1 MSLVISFQGEKGA
14 YSEQAIHKF
23 YQAQDKQNKQNKK
36 NEQSAIE
43 TLACGSFAEALEMV
57 AEKKA
62 DFAMIPVENSIAG
75 SVIPAYDE
83 LIKYNLR
90 IQHEVILKVEHCLMI
105 HPNANIDNIELVC
118 SHPQALAQCQNNIER
133 MHLSPKSFV
142 DTAGAAKYI
151 AEKEVLTQ
159 AAIASKLAA
168 KTYSL
173 KVIKE
178 HFEDEPFNFTRFFLL
193 GRDELNIPY
202 EKDQLYKS
210 SIIFTTL
217 HKPNALVQVLAC
229 LSEHNINMCKIESRP
244 SRSRAWDY
252 SFFVDF
258 EGHEEQPNVQAA
270 LLAILKKTSF
280 LKNLGCYQ
288 SITL

>member
-23 YQAQDKQNKQNKK
+23 YQTQNKK

-43 TLACGSFAEALEMV
+43 TLACDSFAEALEMV

-105 HPNANIDNIELVC
+105 HPNADIDNIDLVR
-118 SHPQALAQCQNNIER
+118 SHPQALAQCQNNIAR

-151 AEKEVLTQ
+151 AEKEILTQ

-168 KTYSL
+168 QTYSL

-193 GRDELNIPY
+193 GRDALNMPY
-202 EKDQLYKS
+202 AENELYKS

-258 EGHEEQPNVQAA
+258 EGHEEQQNVQAA

-288 SITL
+288 SIML

>member
-1 MSLVISFQGEKGA
+1 MSLIISFQGEKGA
-14 YSEQAIHKF
+14 YSEQAIHKL
-23 YQAQDKQNKQNKK
+23 YQKKQIQD
-36 NEQSAIE
+36 I
-43 TLACGSFAEALEMV
+43 TTFPCMSFAEALEAV

-62 DFAMIPVENSIAG
+62 NFAMIPVENSIAG
-75 SVIPAYDE
+75 TVLPAYDE
-83 LIKYNLR
+83 LLKYNLR
-90 IQHEVILKVEHCLMI
+90 IQHEVILKVEHCLMS
-105 HPNANIDNIELVC
+105 HPDAKFDDIILVR
-118 SHPQALAQCQNNIER
+118 SHPQALAQCQNNIAR
-133 MHLSPKSFV
+133 MQLSPKIFV

-151 AEKEVLTQ
+151 AEKGILDQ

-173 KVIKE
+173 KILKE
-178 HFEDEPFNFTRFFLL
+178 QFEDEPFNYTRFFLL
-193 GRDELNIPY
+193 GRDGANESYQQGIA
-202 EKDQLYKS
+202 YKS

-217 HKPNALVQVLAC
+217 HKPNALVQVLTC
-229 LSEHNINMCKIESRP
+229 LAEHGINMSKIESRP

-258 EGHEEQPNVQAA
+258 EGHEEERNVQAA

-288 SITL
+288 SVQL

>member
-14 YSEQAIHKF
+14 YSEQAIHKC
-23 YQAQDKQNKQNKK
+23 YQAQDNK

-105 HPNANIDNIELVC
+105 HPKADIDNIDLVR
-118 SHPQALAQCQNNIER
+118 SHPQALAQCQKNIAR

-151 AEKEVLTQ
+151 AEKDILTQ

-168 KTYSL
+168 QTYSL

-178 HFEDEPFNFTRFFLL
+178 HFEDEAFNFTRFFLL
-193 GRDELNIPY
+193 GRDALNMPY
-202 EKDQLYKS
+202 AENELYKS

-217 HKPNALVQVLAC
+217 HKPNALVQELAC

-258 EGHEEQPNVQAA
+258 EGHEEQQNVQAA

>member
-1 MSLVISFQGEKGA
+1 MSIVISFQGEKGA

-23 YQAQDKQNKQNKK
+23 YQMQNMQT
-36 NEQSAIE
+36 IE
-43 TLACGSFAEALEMV
+43 TLSCSSFAQALECV
-57 AEKKA
+57 ADKKA

-90 IQHEVILKVEHCLMI
+90 IQHEVILKVEHCLMV
-105 HPNANIDNIELVC
+105 HPDADIDSIELVR
-118 SHPQALAQCQNNIER
+118 SHPQALAQCQNNIAR
-133 MHLSPKSFV
+133 MHLSPKNFV

-151 AEKEVLTQ
+151 AEKKILTQ

-168 KTYSL
+168 QTYSL

-178 HFEDEPFNFTRFFLL
+178 HFEDESFNFTRFFLL
-193 GRDELNIPY
+193 GRDALNMPY
-202 EKDQLYKS
+202 EKGQLYKS

-217 HKPNALVQVLAC
+217 HKPNALVQVLTC

-244 SRSRAWDY
+244 SRARAWDS

-258 EGHEEQPNVQAA
+258 EGHEEQQNVQSA

-280 LKNLGCYQ
+280 FKNLGCYQ
-288 SITL
+288 SVTL